1 MKVTISF
8 KEVNS
13 EFDVEY
19 AERSHDG
26 QESEDN
32 IKYNW
37 EDELEVAGDVTDFMI
52 RNNTTYTL
60 AGEMDGDSF
69 SYDIDGMTIC
79 DCTTADGTVSRF
91 AVSRKLIKETKKAT
105 QKNGNVHFFF
115 FLKDKHPHVNPMPGI
130 YISKKDFPSAL
141 PRPEEV
147 EVSDNAADE
156 EE

>member
-13 EFDVEY
+13 GFDVEY
-19 AERSHDG
+19 ANRSHEG
-26 QESEDN
+26 KESEDN

-37 EDELEVAGDVTDFMI
+37 EDELEVAGDVTDFKI
-52 RNNTTYTL
+52 KNNVTYTL
-60 AGEMDGDSF
+60 AGELDGDAF

-105 QKNGNVHFFF
+105 HKNGNVHFFF
-115 FLKDKHPHVNPMPGI
+115 FLKDKHPHVNPMPGV
-130 YISKKDFPSAL
+130 YISKKDFPAAL

-147 EVSDNAADE
+147 EVSDNATDE